1 MYIYDLNLCE
11 KNIFERNKL
20 IILLNYFVCHC
31 YSKLSFIKFYIYI
44 YIRKALIGHG
54 TIIIVIRVGA
64 AITLA
69 ISIPF
74 LLPLFLIDCEPVM
87 CNYVTATR

>member
-1 MYIYDLNLCE
+1 M
-11 KNIFERNKL
+11 
-20 IILLNYFVCHC
+20 
-31 YSKLSFIKFYIYI
+31 

-54 TIIIVIRVGA
+54 TIIIAIRVGE

-74 LLPLFLIDCEPVM
+74 LFHSF
-87 CNYVTATR
+87 